1 MDLRTKKTRRAIR
14 EAFLHL
20 RAKKPLE
27 RITVKELAE
36 LAEISKATFYLHYQ
50 DIYDLSQQ
58 LQRETVEQAL
68 GHIPQPEE
76 FLENPMQF
84 MQDVVHSFSVQRE
97 VTQVLFS
104 GTQSSQFPALIEE
117 AFLQYYSRHFPNL
130 EQDAKFR
137 TFLTY
142 QVYGSYYAFTNN
154 VDIFQRRPVLEA
166 LHDLSKAL
174 FVSEGH
180 HHTADIAVPSDRQS
194 NPDRSI

>member
-1 MDLRTKKTRRAIR
+1 MDLRIKKTRRAIQ
-14 EAFLHL
+14 EAFLRL

-58 LQRETVEQAL
+58 LQREAVEQSL
-68 GHIPQPEE
+68 KHIPQPDE
-76 FLENPMQF
+76 FLKDPMQS
-84 MQDVVHSFSVQRE
+84 MQDVVHAFSDQRD

-104 GTQSSQFPALIEE
+104 GTQSSQFPAMIEE
-117 AFLQYYSRHFPNL
+117 SFLQYYSRHFPHL
-130 EQDAKFR
+130 EQDARFR

-142 QVYGSYYAFTNN
+142 QVYGSYYAFANN
-154 VDIFQRRPVLEA
+154 EDLFQRRHLLEA

-180 HHTADIAVPSDRQS
+180 RHIAEGTSPSDFRQTH
-194 NPDRSI
+194 DRSI